1 MAASGGLG
9 LILEFWKR
17 GWGWCGVGVLAQLVV
32 EALSSLFWGAV
43 GLDGRGGAGLGLRAQ
58 AGAGELGGG

>member
-1 MAASGGLG
+1 M
-9 LILEFWKR
+9 
-17 GWGWCGVGVLAQLVV
+17 V

-58 AGAGELGGG
+58 AGAGELGGRLIF

>member
-1 MAASGGLG
+1 M
-9 LILEFWKR
+9 
-17 GWGWCGVGVLAQLVV
+17 GVLAQLVV

-58 AGAGELGGG
+58 AGAGELGAANFLKGTGLPDPPPKAAVPGAG